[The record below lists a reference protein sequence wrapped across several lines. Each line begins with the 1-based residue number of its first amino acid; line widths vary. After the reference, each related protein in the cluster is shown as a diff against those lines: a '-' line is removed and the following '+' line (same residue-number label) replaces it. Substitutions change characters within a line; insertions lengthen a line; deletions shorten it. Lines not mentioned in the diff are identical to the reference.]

1 MEQNMKYKG
10 FEQKVECS
18 NSGTGTTATAGSG
31 TSGRAHAQS
40 LVQGS
45 RWWWRGVSATPNAT
59 R

>member
-1 MEQNMKYKG
+1 MKYKG